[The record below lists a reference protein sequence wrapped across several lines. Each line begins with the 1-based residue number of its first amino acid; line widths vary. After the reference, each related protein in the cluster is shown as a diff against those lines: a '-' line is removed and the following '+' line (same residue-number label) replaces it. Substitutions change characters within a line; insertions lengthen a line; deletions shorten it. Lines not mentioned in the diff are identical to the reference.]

1 MGAHCKSSVL
11 EANRRKDAQLSP
23 RRYGGM
29 LRRYGD
35 NSSWRSR
42 RHLPLLLMFLA
53 ELGANP
59 SRSSCCTAPQAAFAR
74 SSGWARSTPPQQFA
88 GGFNGIVM
96 HLRGGENKQR
106 SVQTGEE
113 FCKEDQVMLNKYAG
127 LNFRKKEL
135 LEQLKETEDEAE
147 GLRGAADEILMAG
160 LDGPQEFQE
169 QRKLPMGIDFRWGET
184 FTEWCPERAQ
194 A

>member
-1 MGAHCKSSVL
+1 
-11 EANRRKDAQLSP
+11 
-23 RRYGGM
+23 
-29 LRRYGD
+29 
-35 NSSWRSR
+35 
-42 RHLPLLLMFLA
+42 
-53 ELGANP
+53 
-59 SRSSCCTAPQAAFAR
+59 
-74 SSGWARSTPPQQFA
+74 
-88 GGFNGIVM
+88 M

-106 SVQTGEE
+106 SVQTGVE
-113 FCKEDQVMLNKYAG
+113 FCEEDQVMLNKYAG